1 MKEYAAII
9 AASIA
14 AIVSIVT
21 LLLNT
26 KLTINREKRKALWD
40 KEIDKFMELEE
51 VAEKVTEDLLCYR
64 CREED
69 EKQEYFDNAAYLRI
83 AAGKF
88 HRYPEVLQ
96 ALRELNH
103 SAGWYFSQDMKHKTK
118 EEYEEARYDLEKSF
132 NSLIAACDKA
142 IGRPA

>member
-14 AIVSIVT
+14 AVASIVT

-51 VAEKVTEDLLCYR
+51 VAGQITEDLLSYR
-64 CREED
+64 CRD
-69 EKQEYFDNAAYLRI
+69 EKEKQSYFEKAAYLRI
-83 AAGKF
+83 AAGRF
-88 HRYPEVLQ
+88 RRYPEVLQ

-103 SAGWYFSQDMKHKTK
+103 SVGWYFSQDTKHESK
-118 EEYEEARYDLEKSF
+118 EEYEQARSELENAF
-132 NSLIAACDKA
+132 AALVTACDKA
-142 IGRPA
+142 IGRPT